1 MRSKAEQIALEAA
14 LTKMFD
20 QSITFNQVLGLK
32 VLSLAGEN
40 VVTRFTMAPSLV
52 GHYHYGRL
60 HGGVISAVLDSTGG
74 LGLMAAIGEKY
85 KNETAEQVMLRF
97 IKIGTIDLRI
107 DYLRQGLGE
116 HFDATVKV
124 IRLGGRI
131 ASAQMALTNHLGELI
146 ATGAG
151 SYVVS

>member
-40 VVTRFTMAPSLV
+40 VVTRFTMAPNLV

-97 IKIGTIDLRI
+97 NKIGTIDLRI